1 MNEDKSEIL
10 LSFIQFAPD
19 SGKKVLVPVIY
30 ADENAVYI
38 DENGKEYAGK
48 ELINGMEFIC
58 DDTDNNSDVLY
69 FKKK

>member
-1 MNEDKSEIL
+1 MLEI
-10 LSFIQFAPD
+10 IKTAK
-19 SGKKVLVPVIY
+19 GHVIS
-30 ADENAVYI
+30 
-38 DENGKEYAGK
+38 ENGKEYAGK

>member
-1 MNEDKSEIL
+1 MLTEEVLKANESLKDLTEEQIQTRVKEL
-10 LSFIQFAPD
+10 AAELS
-19 SGKKVLVPVIY
+19 
-30 ADENAVYI
+30 
-38 DENGKEYAGK
+38 KEYAGK